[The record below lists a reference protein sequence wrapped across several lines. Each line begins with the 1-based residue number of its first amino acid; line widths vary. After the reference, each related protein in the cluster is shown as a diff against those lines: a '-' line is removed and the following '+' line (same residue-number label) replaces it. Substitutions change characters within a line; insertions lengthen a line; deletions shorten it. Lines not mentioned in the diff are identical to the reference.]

1 MRRNSAIRGESCS
14 RAASDFPARRRRAA
28 LFARCWAA
36 ALALAWAMPAAGAK
50 IAPFADSA
58 SLGQVTGDERRV
70 WSEGDEMAQAITRG
84 GVVYEDAANT
94 AYVQRVMDRLFPEFK
109 GRIQVAIV
117 KSSQLNAFALPNGR
131 IYINQGLLARLRN
144 EAQLATLLGHE
155 GTHFTNRHGYQSEMS
170 AKDNSGFAALGAMVL
185 PGVAA
190 ILPSLLAVSSMYGF
204 SREMETEADV
214 QGFARLKKA
223 GYDVRE
229 SPRVFEHLIADIKV
243 EDIKEPFF
251 FASHPKLV
259 DRVEN
264 MKKLSAGASPGGDG
278 TSSVDYAETMAKL
291 RLDNLEHMLS
301 MGRAKSALIMLG
313 DPERLPELP
322 PQAQYYVGEAYRLR
336 GQEGDVKLAE
346 EAYLKA
352 MEAAPE
358 FAPSYRALG
367 VLRLKANHYADAQKY
382 LDRYLELAP
391 DASDRK
397 YVESYLK
404 IARKKAGGQP

>member
-1 MRRNSAIRGESCS
+1 
-14 RAASDFPARRRRAA
+14 
-28 LFARCWAA
+28 
-36 ALALAWAMPAAGAK
+36 
-50 IAPFADSA
+50 
-58 SLGQVTGDERRV
+58 
-70 WSEGDEMAQAITRG
+70 
-84 GVVYEDAANT
+84 
-94 AYVQRVMDRLFPEFK
+94 
-109 GRIQVAIV
+109 
-117 KSSQLNAFALPNGR
+117 
-131 IYINQGLLARLRN
+131 
-144 EAQLATLLGHE
+144 
-155 GTHFTNRHGYQSEMS
+155 
-170 AKDNSGFAALGAMVL
+170 
-185 PGVAA
+185 
-190 ILPSLLAVSSMYGF
+190 
-204 SREMETEADV
+204 V

-251 FASHPKLV
+251 FASHPKLA

-278 TSSVDYAETMAKL
+278 ASSVDYAETMAKL

>member
-1 MRRNSAIRGESCS
+1 MRKDSAIRTGSHAL
-14 RAASDFPARRRRAA
+14 AASGFAARRRERRS
-28 LFARCWAA
+28 LQCIAA
-36 ALALAWAMPAAGAK
+36 AFALACAQPAVGAK
-50 IAPFADSA
+50 VAPFADSA
-58 SLGQVTGDERRV
+58 ALEQVTGDERRV
-70 WSEGDEMAQAITRG
+70 WSQGDEVAQALARG
-84 GVVYEDAANT
+84 GVIYESGPAT
-94 AYVQRVMDRLFPEFK
+94 AYVQGVMDRLFPEFK
-109 GRIQVAIV
+109 GHVQVAIV
-117 KSSQLNAFALPNGR
+117 KSAQLNAFALPNGR
-131 IYINQGLLARLRN
+131 IYINEGLLARFQN

-170 AKDNSGFAALGAMVL
+170 AKDNSGFATLGGMIL
-185 PGVAA
+185 PGVVA
-190 ILPSLLAVSSMYGF
+190 ILPSLLAVTSMYGF

-229 SPRVFEHLIADIKV
+229 SPRVFEHLIADIKA

-251 FASHPKLV
+251 FATHPKLA
-259 DRVEN
+259 DRVAN
-264 MKKLSAGASPGGDG
+264 MKKLSAESTPGGAG
-278 TSSVDYAETMAKL
+278 TSSVAYADTMATL

-301 MGRAKSALIMLG
+301 MGRAKSALIMLS
-313 DPERLPELP
+313 DSERLPEFP
-322 PQAQYYVGEAYRLR
+322 PQAQYYLGEAYRLR

-346 EAYLKA
+346 AAYVKSI
-352 MEAAPE
+352 EVAPE

-391 DASDRK
+391 DAPDRK

>member
-1 MRRNSAIRGESCS
+1 MQKSSAIHGKPYS
-14 RAASDFPARRRRAA
+14 RAASPFAAPRRRAA
-28 LFARCWAA
+28 LFARCCAA
-36 ALALAWAMPAAGAK
+36 ALALAWVLPAAGAK
-50 IAPFADSA
+50 VAPFADSA
-58 SLGQVTGDERRV
+58 ALGQVTGDEQRV
-70 WSEGDEMAQAITRG
+70 WSQGAEVALEITRG
-84 GVVYEDAANT
+84 GVIYEDVANT
-94 AYVQRVMDRLFPEFK
+94 AYIQGVMDRLFPEFK
-109 GRIQVAIV
+109 GHIKVAIV

-170 AKDNSGFAALGAMVL
+170 AKDNAGFATLGAMVL

-190 ILPSLLAVSSMYGF
+190 VLPSLLAVSSIYGF

-229 SPRVFEHLIADIKV
+229 SPRVFEHLIADIKA

-251 FASHPKLV
+251 FASHPKLA

-278 TSSVDYAETMAKL
+278 SSSIAYAEMMAKL
-291 RLDNLEHMLS
+291 RLENLEHMLS
-301 MGRAKSALIMLG
+301 MGKAKSALIMLG
-313 DPERLPELP
+313 DPERLGELP
-322 PQAQYYVGEAYRLR
+322 PQAQYYLGEAYRLR
-336 GQEGDVKLAE
+336 GQEGDLKLAE
-346 EAYLKA
+346 EGYRRAIG
-352 MEAAPE
+352 AAPE

-367 VLRLKANHYADAQKY
+367 VLRLKANHYADAQSY

-391 DASDRK
+391 DAPDRK

>member
-1 MRRNSAIRGESCS
+1 M
-14 RAASDFPARRRRAA
+14 
-28 LFARCWAA
+28 AA
-36 ALALAWAMPAAGAK
+36 AFALACSLPAAGAK
-50 IAPFADSA
+50 VAPFADSA
-58 SLGQVTGDERRV
+58 ALEQVSGDERRV
-70 WSEGDEMAQAITRG
+70 WSQGDEVAQALDRG
-84 GVVYEDAANT
+84 GVIYENGPTT
-94 AYVQRVMDRLFPEFK
+94 AYVQGVMDRLFPEFK
-109 GRIQVAIV
+109 GHIRVAIV
-117 KSSQLNAFALPNGR
+117 KSAQLNAFALPNGR
-131 IYINQGLLARLRN
+131 IYINEGLLARFQN

-170 AKDNSGFAALGAMVL
+170 AKDNSGFATLGGMVL

-229 SPRVFEHLIADIKV
+229 SPRVFEHLIADIKA

-251 FASHPKLV
+251 FATHPRLA
-259 DRVEN
+259 DRVAN
-264 MKKLSAGASPGGDG
+264 MKKLSAESGPGGAG
-278 TSSVDYAETMAKL
+278 TSNVNYSDTMTTL

-301 MGRAKSALIMLG
+301 MGHAKSALIMLS
-313 DPERLPELP
+313 DPDRLPEFP
-322 PQAQYYVGEAYRLR
+322 PQAQYYLGEAYRQR
-336 GQEGDVKLAE
+336 AQEGDVKLAE
-346 EAYLKA
+346 AAYAKA
-352 MEAAPE
+352 IELAPE

-367 VLRLKANHYADAQKY
+367 VLRLKANYYADAQKY

-391 DASDRK
+391 DAPDRR

>member
-1 MRRNSAIRGESCS
+1 
-14 RAASDFPARRRRAA
+14 
-28 LFARCWAA
+28 
-36 ALALAWAMPAAGAK
+36 
-50 IAPFADSA
+50 
-58 SLGQVTGDERRV
+58 
-70 WSEGDEMAQAITRG
+70 MAQAITRG
-84 GVVYEDAANT
+84 GMVYEDSANT

-109 GRIQVAIV
+109 GHIQVAIV
-117 KSSQLNAFALPNGR
+117 KSPQLNAFALPNGR

-170 AKDNSGFAALGAMVL
+170 AKDNSGFATLGAMVL

-223 GYDVRE
+223 GYDVHE
-229 SPRVFEHLIADIKV
+229 SPRVFEHLIADIKA

-251 FASHPKLV
+251 FASHPKLA

-264 MKKLSAGASPGGDG
+264 MKKLSAGAPPGGDG

-346 EAYLKA
+346 GAYLKA
-352 MEAAPE
+352 IEAAPE
-358 FAPSYRALG
+358 FAPSYRGLG

>member
-1 MRRNSAIRGESCS
+1 MLCS
-14 RAASDFPARRRRAA
+14 RAACAVQGRRSGLAARGG
-28 LFARCWAA
+28 AA
-36 ALALAWAMPAAGAK
+36 ALIFACALPAIAGR
-50 IAPFADSA
+50 ISPFADSA
-58 SLGQVTGDERRV
+58 ALTQVTGDEQRV
-70 WSEGDEMAQAITRG
+70 WSEGDEVAQAINRG
-84 GVVYEDAANT
+84 GVIYEDAANT

-109 GRIQVAIV
+109 GHIRVAIV

-170 AKDNSGFAALGAMVL
+170 AKDNAGFATLGAMVL
-185 PGVAA
+185 PGVAS

-204 SREMETEADV
+204 SRGMETEADV

-229 SPRVFEHLIADIKV
+229 SPRVFEHLIADIKA

-251 FASHPKLV
+251 FASHPKLA

-264 MKKLSAGASPGGDG
+264 MKKLSAGVPPGGDG
-278 TSSVDYAETMAKL
+278 TSSIEYADAMAKL

-346 EAYLKA
+346 GAYLKA
-352 MEAAPE
+352 IEAAPE

-367 VLRLKANHYADAQKY
+367 VLRLKANHYADAQSY

-391 DASDRK
+391 DAPDRK